1 MEVIIAI
8 LMFMHGEL
16 KEITPT
22 PSFSKCLSMRRIATR
37 NTNESVQFL
46 CAKVMAELDADGKV
60 IKIGKIN

>member
-1 MEVIIAI
+1 MEAIIAI

-22 PSFSKCLSMRRIATR
+22 PNFSKCLSMRRIATR
-37 NTNESVQFL
+37 NTNESVQFQ

>member
-1 MEVIIAI
+1 METIFAI

-22 PSFSKCLSMRRIATR
+22 PSVSKCLSMKRIATR
-37 NTNESVQFL
+37 NTNESVQFQ

-60 IKIGKIN
+60 IKMGKIN

>member
-1 MEVIIAI
+1 MEAIIAI

-22 PSFSKCLSMRRIATR
+22 PSFSKCLSMRRLATR
-37 NTNESVQFL
+37 NTNESVQFQ
-46 CAKVMAELDADGKV
+46 CAKDMAEMDADGKV

>member
-1 MEVIIAI
+1 MEAIIAI

-37 NTNESVQFL
+37 NTSDSVQFQ

>member
-1 MEVIIAI
+1 
-8 LMFMHGEL
+8 MFMQGEL

-22 PSFSKCLSMRRIATR
+22 PTLSKCLSMKRIATR
-37 NTNESVQFL
+37 NTNERVQFQ

>member
-1 MEVIIAI
+1 MEAIIAI

-37 NTNESVQFL
+37 NTSDSVQFQ
-46 CAKVMAELDADGKV
+46 CAKVMAELDGDGKV

>member
-1 MEVIIAI
+1 METIFAI

-22 PSFSKCLSMRRIATR
+22 PTLSKCLSMKRIATR
-37 NTNESVQFL
+37 NTNESVQFQ
-46 CAKVMAELDADGKV
+46 CAKVTAELDADGKV

>member
-1 MEVIIAI
+1 MEAIIAI

-37 NTNESVQFL
+37 NTSDSVQFQ
-46 CAKVMAELDADGKV
+46 CAKVMAELNADGKV

>member
-1 MEVIIAI
+1 MEAIIAI

-22 PSFSKCLSMRRIATR
+22 PSISKCLAMKRIATR
-37 NTNESVQFL
+37 NTNESVQFQ